1 MERIEPIRPDRSVR
15 SVDLARLTPLERE
28 QEKERREQQRR
39 RRRDAA
45 AQRPRDD
52 DGRLDVRA

>member
-15 SVDLARLTPLERE
+15 TVDLVRLTPLERE
-28 QEKERREQQRR
+28 QDKERREQQRR
-39 RRRDAA
+39 RRRAA
-45 AQRPRDD
+45 AQRPQGD